1 MPFKPI
7 TTAGSTVTARDDA
20 ILHMCL
26 FGAGACILNIG
37 SQLEAS
43 VQSANKIRIS
53 DGVLMFQGHFG
64 RIEKDDYEDIELD
77 NGKTGETR
85 TDLIVA
91 HFEISGGEESFTLRA
106 IKGATGG
113 AVPSHEEGDLYAGD
127 DVAEI
132 PVFRVE
138 INGLA
143 ISKVTKLL
151 PVRVGG
157 NIFAGTTEPPSSLG
171 EDGDIYIKY
180 SY

>member
-1 MPFKPI
+1 MPFKAI
-7 TTAGSTVTARDDA
+7 TVAGSTVTARDDA
-20 ILHMCL
+20 ILHMSL
-26 FGAGACILNIG
+26 FGAGACILNAG

-91 HFEISGGEESFTLRA
+91 HFELSGGEESFTLRT
-106 IKGATGG
+106 ITGTSGG
-113 AVPSHEEGDLYAGD
+113 AVPAHQEGDLYTGD
-127 DVAEI
+127 NVAEI
-132 PVFRVE
+132 PVFQVK

-143 ISKVTKLL
+143 ISSVTKLL

-157 NIFAGTTEPPSSLG
+157 NIFAGTTEPPATLG

-180 SY
+180 